1 MSRSPIIKLVE
12 SIYQKPNPPTYCVGD
27 TVNVHTLIVEG
38 AETRK
43 QIFKGVV
50 IAKNGEGLSENFT
63 VYRTAY
69 GSSMERVFMLHSP
82 RISDI
87 EVVRPGK
94 VRRAKLYYLRGR
106 TGKSAKIQERFTTSD
121 KKAAVVVEEQPEA

>member
-1 MSRSPIIKLVE
+1 VSRSPIIKLVE

-63 VYRTAY
+63 VYRTA
-69 GSSMERVFMLHSP
+69 
-82 RISDI
+82 
-87 EVVRPGK
+87 
-94 VRRAKLYYLRGR
+94 
-106 TGKSAKIQERFTTSD
+106 
-121 KKAAVVVEEQPEA
+121 

>member
-12 SIYQKPNPPTYCVGD
+12 SIYQKPNPPTYSVGD

-106 TGKSAKIQERFTTSD
+106 TGKSAKIQERFTSD
-121 KKAAVVVEEQPEA
+121 KKVAAVEEQPQS